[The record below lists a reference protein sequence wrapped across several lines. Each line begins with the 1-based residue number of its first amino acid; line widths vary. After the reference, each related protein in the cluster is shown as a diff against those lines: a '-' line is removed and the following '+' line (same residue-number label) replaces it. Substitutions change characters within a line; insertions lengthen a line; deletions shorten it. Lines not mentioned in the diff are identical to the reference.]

1 MTQETKWLG
10 EAGEREALTNYLD
23 RGYKIVEKN
32 WRTKLGEID
41 LILRKKD
48 LLAFVEVK
56 SSSLHSDYHP
66 LENITEEKIKRLN
79 SLINFYL
86 SLHHKTLSKIKK
98 IRLDAALVW
107 ETHEGYRVEIIEHIF
122 N

>member
-1 MTQETKWLG
+1 MTHETKRLG
-10 EAGEREALTNYLD
+10 EKGEEAALRHYLNQS
-23 RGYKIVEKN
+23 YKIVEKN

-56 SSSLHSDYHP
+56 SSGMHSDYHP

-107 ETHEGYRVEIIEHIF
+107 ETHEGHRVEIIENIF